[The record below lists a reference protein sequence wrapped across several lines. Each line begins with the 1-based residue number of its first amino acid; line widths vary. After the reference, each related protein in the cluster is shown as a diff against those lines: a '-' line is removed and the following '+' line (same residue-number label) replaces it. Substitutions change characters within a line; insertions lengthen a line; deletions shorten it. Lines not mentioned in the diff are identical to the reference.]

1 MPRHARPSPPEPPMT
16 RRAERIAAI
25 QSLSA
30 AERRW
35 QPTPADF
42 LQMVQGGEP
51 QPMPTFRALGAAVE
65 WDGRFFVWVLLEDRG
80 GSGGYAEL
88 ARAAQGDPT
97 YADALRHG
105 WQALHV
111 MLGERLHAPPGMPQG
126 A

>member
-1 MPRHARPSPPEPPMT
+1 MT
-16 RRAERIAAI
+16 RRAKRIAAI

-35 QPTPADF
+35 QPTPAHF
-42 LQMVQGGEP
+42 LQMVQAGAP
-51 QPMPTFRALGAAVE
+51 QPSSAFRALGAAVK

-80 GSGGYAEL
+80 GPGGYAEL

-111 MLGERLHAPPGMPQG
+111 MLGERLHAPLAAPQG

>member
-1 MPRHARPSPPEPPMT
+1 MT

-35 QPTPADF
+35 QPTPVDF
-42 LQMVQGGEP
+42 LQMVQVGAP
-51 QPMPTFRALGAAVE
+51 QPLSEFRALGAAVE
-65 WDGRFFVWVLLEDRG
+65 WDGRFFVWVLLEQRG
-80 GSGGYAEL
+80 GAGGYAEL
-88 ARAAQGDPT
+88 ARAAQGDPS
-97 YADALRHG
+97 YAEALRHG

-111 MLGERLHAPPGMPQG
+111 MLGERLHAPSAAPQG

>member
-1 MPRHARPSPPEPPMT
+1 MT

-35 QPTPADF
+35 QPTPVDF
-42 LQMVQGGEP
+42 LQMVQAGAP
-51 QPMPTFRALGAAVE
+51 QPSREFRALGAAVE
-65 WDGRFFVWVLLEDRG
+65 WDGRFFVWVLLEDTG
-80 GSGGYAEL
+80 GAGGYAEL

-97 YADALRHG
+97 YAEALRHG

-111 MLGERLHAPPGMPQG
+111 MLGERLNAPLGTSQE